1 MKLND
6 LQTLI
11 PLTVH
16 YAPADLTQELEGAY
30 CSDLLSNVMGQ
41 AKPGMVW
48 LTMQSHPNIIAVAS
62 LLGLAGILLVGGAK
76 PEQETINKAASEN
89 IPLFSAPASCF
100 EIAGLLYQ
108 QGLRG

>member
-1 MKLND
+1 MN
-6 LQTLI
+6 
-11 PLTVH
+11 
-16 YAPADLTQELEGAY
+16 QELEGVY

-62 LLGLAGILLVGGAK
+62 LLGLSAILLVGGAK
-76 PEQETINKAASEN
+76 PEQETVNKAAAEN
-89 IPLFSAPASCF
+89 IPLFSVPASCF
-100 EIAGLLYQ
+100 DVAGQLYQ